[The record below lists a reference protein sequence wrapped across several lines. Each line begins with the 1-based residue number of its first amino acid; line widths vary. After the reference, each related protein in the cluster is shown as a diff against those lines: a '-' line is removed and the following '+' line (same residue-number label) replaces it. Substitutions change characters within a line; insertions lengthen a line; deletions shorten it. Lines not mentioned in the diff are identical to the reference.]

1 MLPYTK
7 IRGQVLSSTVPAHRM
22 CQALLLFLHFGMLAH
37 NTMKAQVFSS
47 TVPPRFTKRSELV
60 VLRTGRRSGRRSAE
74 GPGCPTRPRRV
85 LGQIGP
91 RFLAVRAF
99 DVTLVF
105 YTL

>member
-1 MLPYTK
+1 
-7 IRGQVLSSTVPAHRM
+7 
-22 CQALLLFLHFGMLAH
+22 MLAH

-74 GPGCPTRPRRV
+74 GPGCPTWPRRV
-85 LGQIGP
+85 LGRIGP
-91 RFLAVRAF
+91 RFLGVVLHALRGYRDNKVDSLGVPAF
-99 DVTLVF
+99 DASLVF